1 MKSLGLDGNPLTPNF
16 TSMPAA
22 HNCHIN
28 QIDQGQQICL
38 CINPPYEYTSWVLDS
53 LVGGK
58 LRILLCAALGGW
70 LEGWRG
76 NRLIV
81 LCEELVI
88 MFIAWEGGEAEQL
101 SNRLLSTMSAFSVI
115 QF

>member
-1 MKSLGLDGNPLTPNF
+1 MG
-16 TSMPAA
+16 
-22 HNCHIN
+22 
-28 QIDQGQQICL
+28 
-38 CINPPYEYTSWVLDS
+38 S

-58 LRILLCAALGGW
+58 LRILLCAALGEGGW

-101 SNRLLSTMSAFSVI
+101 SNRLLSTMSAFSFL
-115 QF
+115 QFKMCTCAK